1 MNKKIF
7 AIISREFLTRV
18 RTKGFIIGTLIFP
31 LLICLMFG
39 GIFIFQKLA
48 QPSTKTFYI
57 IDQSEQIFEDFSGMF
72 TDTLS
77 TGEPKYIFTEK
88 KVATAELDSM
98 LNKYQRMVWNKQI
111 DGYFVI
117 PENIVESKEVTYSAQ
132 NVSDYEEQRSFRW
145 AFSRIIANMR
155 LESIGL
161 PAEKIREEMSKGNIR
176 LVSRQVTEEGE
187 IEKSGVSSFLLAY
200 FLTYIMVLM
209 IVIYGQTLM
218 RSVIEE
224 KSQRITETIISSVKP
239 FELMMGKIVGIC
251 ALGLIQLLVMG
262 LFMFAVI
269 QYGSSIFIN
278 FGATVPEFF
287 QILSQINFSPT
298 VFGFMILFFLMG
310 FIFFSSLFAGIG
322 AMVNTDDEGSQL
334 MTPVIFT
341 LFFGFMI
348 MIALAKNPDSAAAFW
363 MSFIPIFTPSV
374 MFGRIAVSDP
384 LLPSGT
390 IMSIVVMLIS
400 LILLIKLIAKI
411 YRVGILMYGKK
422 PSIKEAIKW
431 IKYK

>member
-1 MNKKIF
+1 MNNKIF

-31 LLICLMFG
+31 LLITLMFG

-48 QPSTKTFYI
+48 QPATKTFYI
-57 IDQSEQIFEDFSGMF
+57 IDQSGKVSDEFSKMF

-77 TGEPKYIFTEK
+77 TGELKYIFTEK
-88 KVATAELDSM
+88 KVASAELDSM
-98 LNKYQRMVWNKQI
+98 INKFQRSVWNKQI

-117 PENIVESKEVTYSAQ
+117 PKNIIESREVTYSAQ
-132 NVSDYEEQRSFRW
+132 NVSDFEEQRGFRW

-155 LESIGL
+155 LENIGL

-269 QYGSSIFIN
+269 QYGSSIFTK

-287 QILSQINFSPT
+287 QILSQITFSPT
-298 VFGFMILFFLMG
+298 VFIFMIFFFLVG

-334 MTPVIFT
+334 MMPVIFII
-341 LFFGFMI
+341 FFGFMI
-348 MIALAKNPDSAAAFW
+348 MLAVAKNPDSAAAYW
-363 MSFIPIFTPSV
+363 ISFIPIFTPSV

-390 IMSIVVMLIS
+390 FISIIVMLIS